1 MSGLF
6 LFLTCI
12 FGEEWYN
19 EGDIKALEDGMTKK
33 TRRDIAAY
41 LQFLNTN
48 GCPVRLSEWDVL
60 FAPYTEDEWFPFLY
74 GGERETAVVAI
85 KHGQKVIVQLHIL
98 AAAEE
103 VLILPLEYM
112 FERLYEQCGECG
124 SNASV
129 VDACMRSLAY
139 IRENYERD
147 ISVKDVA
154 KGSGYS
160 ESYFGYYFKKVH
172 GVSVNGYVVQ
182 LRLEK
187 AAQLLEKTSLPITA
201 IAQKVGFADA
211 NYFSVVFKK
220 TYGAAPREYR
230 NTHKPS

>member
-1 MSGLF
+1 
-6 LFLTCI
+6 
-12 FGEEWYN
+12 
-19 EGDIKALEDGMTKK
+19 MTKK

-60 FAPYTEDEWFPFLY
+60 FAPYAEEEWLPFLHN
-74 GGERETAVVAI
+74 GERAATVVAV
-85 KHGQKVIVQLHIL
+85 KHGQKTIVQLHVL
-98 AAAEE
+98 AVAEE
-103 VLILPLEYM
+103 ALIFPLGYM

-124 SNASV
+124 SNISV

-139 IRENYERD
+139 IKENYERD

-172 GVSVNGYVVQ
+172 GISINGYIVE
-182 LRLEK
+182 LRLQK
-187 AAQLLEKTSLPITA
+187 GAQLLEKTSLSIAA
-201 IAQKVGFADA
+201 IAEKIGFADA
-211 NYFSVVFKK
+211 NYFSLVFKK
-220 TYGAAPREYR
+220 KYGAAPREYR
-230 NTHKPS
+230 KVHKLP